1 MWASCLQFLSVVITI
16 RAPNPNGNNACNH
29 SGPMDIHVVSTLTM
43 EDEDRVADAL
53 VAALA
58 ELLDGL
64 PIAYALRIETSGAK
78 IVQRTNLEATDPT
91 DPLGVS
97 SQTVQ

>member
-1 MWASCLQFLSVVITI
+1 
-16 RAPNPNGNNACNH
+16 
-29 SGPMDIHVVSTLTM
+29 MDIHVVSTLTM
-43 EDEDRVADAL
+43 EDEERVADAL

-64 PIAYALRIETSGAK
+64 PIAYALRIQTSGAK
-78 IVQRTNLEATDPT
+78 IVQRTNLEATDPA

>member
-1 MWASCLQFLSVVITI
+1 MLLAEAFRI
-16 RAPNPNGNNACNH
+16 
-29 SGPMDIHVVSTLTM
+29 MDIHVVSTLTA

-53 VAALA
+53 VSALA

-78 IVQRTNLEATDPT
+78 VVQRTNLETIDRPSVPGFDPHI
-91 DPLGVS
+91 VS
-97 SQTVQ
+97 SNDARRP